1 MKRVLLLCILLMP
14 LFAFANSPVDPILKY
29 SVSGSSSWYPY
40 YIPNNPESPGL
51 ISELL
56 PKLLAHAHI
65 QGQNIPLPPNRT
77 NQALDKGTLDFDIVS
92 PSWFEHGDF
101 GPLFVKSD
109 PIMTITERIITLPK
123 HQSRWMDIANIKD
136 KEIGTVMGYLY
147 HDDGDF
153 IRADFKSEQE
163 LIKALHRGRIQAAIS
178 GDYTAL
184 YWSAK
189 LGLPIALAAEHST
202 GDLVFRLRK
211 ERAELL
217 PAINSAIA
225 ALKADGT
232 IDGLIDKYTHTLET
246 SEHSSN

>member
-1 MKRVLLLCILLMP
+1 MKRVLLLCLLLLP
-14 LFAFANSPVDPILKY
+14 LYVFSKDGSDPILKY

-40 YIPNNPESPGL
+40 YIPNDSENPGL

-109 PIMTITERIITLPK
+109 PIMTIKEHIITLP
-123 HQSRWMDIANIKD
+123 QNQTAWMDIANIKG

-147 HDDGDF
+147 HDDSDF
-153 IRADFKSEQE
+153 TRADFKSEQE
-163 LIKALHRGRIQAAIS
+163 LIKALHKGRIKAAII
-178 GDYTAL
+178 GDYPAQ
-184 YWSAK
+184 YWSAQ
-189 LGLPIALAAEHST
+189 LGLPIAMAAEHSS

-217 PAINSAIA
+217 PAINAAIA
-225 ALKADGT
+225 QLKADGT
-232 IDGLIDKYTHTLET
+232 LDRLINKYTGA
-246 SEHSSN
+246 N

>member
-1 MKRVLLLCILLMP
+1 MRMLLFALLLTP
-14 LFAFANSPVDPILKY
+14 VFAFSNNIDLPVLKY

-40 YIPNNPESPGL
+40 YIPNNSENPGL

-56 PKLLAHAHI
+56 PALFTHAHI

-92 PSWFEHGDF
+92 PSWFEHGNF

-109 PIMTITERIITLPK
+109 PIMTITEYVITLPQN
-123 HQSRWMDIANIKD
+123 QSDWLDITKIKNR
-136 KEIGTVMGYLY
+136 EVGTVMGYLY

-153 IRADFKSEQE
+153 TRIDFKSEQE

-178 GDYTAL
+178 GDNTAL

-189 LGLPIALAAEHST
+189 LELPIALAAEHSS

-211 ERAELL
+211 ERANLL
-217 PAINSAIA
+217 PAINEAIA
-225 ALKADGT
+225 TLKANGT
-232 IDGLIDKYTHTLET
+232 IDRLINKYTHTLD
-246 SEHSSN
+246 ND